1 MENKTGAGRRGSG
14 EDSIYKDG
22 ERWRGAVS
30 LGATGDGR
38 RRRIKVSGRTKAEV
52 VAKLKALHRSLDAG
66 IEQPT
71 RRLTI
76 GAFLDTWLAGLPARV
91 EPSTVTNYTDMVKT
105 HLKPALGGKLL
116 SQLTVSDVNALWATK
131 RKAGYKPNS
140 IRIMRAVLRAALGQ
154 AERESLV
161 IRNVAALSDAP
172 RVGQSEGRSLT
183 IAEAKLLLD
192 AASGDRL
199 EALYALTL
207 TLGLR
212 RGEVLGLSWGD
223 VDLDGRTMLLR
234 RQIARVRLDGDAAAS
249 TGRSQPGPP
258 HPS

>member
-1 MENKTGAGRRGSG
+1 VENKTGAGRRGSG

-52 VAKLKALHRSLDAG
+52 VAKLKQLHRSLDAG

-76 GAFLDTWLAGLPARV
+76 GAFLDAWLAGLPARV

-105 HLKPALGGKLL
+105 HLKPALGAKLL

-140 IRIMRAVLRAALGQ
+140 IRIMRAVLRAALRQ

-172 RVGQSEGRSLT
+172 RVGQSEGRSHHRRS
-183 IAEAKLLLD
+183 EAS
-192 AASGDRL
+192 SGRRFGRPPRS
-199 EALYALTL
+199 ALRPDPHPGTATRRSARAV
-207 TLGLR
+207 LGR
-212 RGEVLGLSWGD
+212 RGP
-223 VDLDGRTMLLR
+223 R
-234 RQIARVRLDGDAAAS
+234 RSHNAATTPDRPCPA
-249 TGRSQPGPP
+249 
-258 HPS
+258 